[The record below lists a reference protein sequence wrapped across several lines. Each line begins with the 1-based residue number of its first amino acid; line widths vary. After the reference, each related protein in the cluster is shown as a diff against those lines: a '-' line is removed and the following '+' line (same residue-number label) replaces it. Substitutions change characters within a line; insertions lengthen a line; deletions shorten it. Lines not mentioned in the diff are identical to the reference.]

1 MVMRNA
7 ALFLALSVAACATAP
22 PPPVAVLPE
31 TGLGFGDPGRGAI
44 GNTAYAFAAPATLA
58 QRPAEA
64 ALAIAQ
70 AEYLAVDLTANQRWR
85 EFSPIVPMAFQQAR
99 PEWRA
104 AVGVAPDAPPQPVI
118 DALFAARDA
127 LQRGDAARAATAL
140 PAPLFRDGGH
150 AALARLAALPA
161 LPQTASAA
169 RGAENELARMQRG
182 GSDLD

>member
-1 MVMRNA
+1 MIMRIG
-7 ALFLALSVAACATAP
+7 ALLLALAVAACAAP
-22 PPPVAVLPE
+22 PPGAVLPE

-44 GNTAYAFAAPATLA
+44 GNTAYAFAVPANLA
-58 QRPAEA
+58 QQPAEA

-85 EFSPIVPMAFQQAR
+85 EFSPIVPMGFEQAR

-104 AVGVAPDAPPQPVI
+104 AIGIAPDAPPQPVI

-127 LQRGDAARAATAL
+127 LLRGDATRAAAAL

-161 LPQTASAA
+161 LPRTASAA
-169 RGAENELARMQRG
+169 RSAEGELARMQRG